1 MEIDIT
7 ELLEN
12 QVALLEKTGVSRES
26 IESKLML
33 EAKEEIEKLR
43 KNLIFQIEESVRSN
57 DSRLKYMDFLHNA
70 MELYE
75 ETCKNVRDCTGE
87 DYVCG
92 MCKWD
97 CDTSI
102 GPSGDHM
109 SECPGFEKDDCFELD
124 TNKFRKIVFNV
135 GESENG

>member
-1 MEIDIT
+1 MKIDIT
-7 ELLEN
+7 ELLEHH
-12 QVALLEKTGVSRES
+12 VGLLEKAGISRES
-26 IESKLML
+26 TESKLML

-43 KNLIFQIEESVRSN
+43 KSLNFQIEESNSN
-57 DSRLKYMDFLHNA
+57 NTSRLKYMDYLYNA

-75 ETCKNVRDCTGE
+75 ETCKNVRERTVE

-109 SECPGFEKDDCFELD
+109 NECPGFDKDDCFELNTD
-124 TNKFRKIVFNV
+124 KFREVVFKK
-135 GESENG
+135 EAE